1 MMNFWS
7 CVIHF
12 IELISG
18 QGDYLSKAQIE
29 TRLAQE
35 LAAWQEA
42 VADGMVIVWAAGND
56 RDNNVSIR
64 AGLPAYFENLKPGWL
79 AVVAV
84 GPDGSEPTYT
94 NRSGIS
100 SEWCI
105 TAPYRWS
112 QLVRFMFR

>member
-1 MMNFWS
+1 MVPDVEQASQRHNVTILNNSWGS
-7 CVIHF
+7 HTEIN
-12 IELISG
+12 
-18 QGDYLSKAQIE
+18 DLSKAQIE

-84 GPDGSEPTYT
+84 GPDGSEPSYT
-94 NRSGIS
+94 NRCG
-100 SEWCI
+100 
-105 TAPYRWS
+105 
-112 QLVRFMFR
+112 V